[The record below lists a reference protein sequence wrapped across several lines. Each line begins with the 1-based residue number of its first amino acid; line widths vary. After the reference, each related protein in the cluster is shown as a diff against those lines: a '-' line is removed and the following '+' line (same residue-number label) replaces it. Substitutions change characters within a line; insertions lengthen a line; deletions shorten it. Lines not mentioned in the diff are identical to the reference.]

1 MDNSAIQRYELLIHA
16 TRISVSITSD
26 MHADGTTLMA
36 ESEEELK
43 SLLMKVK
50 EESEKGSLKFNIQK
64 TYRLWHLVPSLHGQT
79 DGEKNS
85 DKLYFLGLQN
95 HRRW

>member
-1 MDNSAIQRYELLIHA
+1 MTPPLWQKVKKN
-16 TRISVSITSD
+16 
-26 MHADGTTLMA
+26 
-36 ESEEELK
+36 LK
-43 SLLMKVK
+43 SFLIKVK
-50 EESEKGSLKFNIQK
+50 EESEKGSLKFNVQK
-64 TYRLWHLVPSLHGQT
+64 TYRLWHLVPSLHGQI